1 MFSPFFLLLLL
12 SFVVVV
18 VVVVV
23 VVIFLLLLV
32 WRDVPSSPFPV
43 PPLCAAAVLF
53 SRTRAAPDQ
62 VLNVRSLV
70 EEVESWEEFFGAERA
85 VQAERRCSGEE
96 VLLLL
101 F

>member
-23 VVIFLLLLV
+23 VVIFLLLVV
-32 WRDVPSSPFPV
+32 WRAVPSSPFPV

-70 EEVESWEEFFGAERA
+70 EEEEFFGAERA
-85 VQAERRCSGEE
+85 VQAERSCSGEE